1 MNVPQLQK
9 HFSRI
14 LPLRFVLARP
24 RFFTCALIG
33 ALTIFLMPQTWRLVT
48 RILIGWNVA
57 TILFLVAIALMMAR
71 ASHEKMR
78 RNAKMHDEGQY
89 TILVLAVLAAI
100 ASFGAIIVQLGIVKD
115 SVGLTKAL
123 HLSLAVCTIV
133 SAWTFIHVMFALH
146 YAHEYF
152 DEWREGKDELPELR
166 GGLQFLGIADF
177 PAYKDFV
184 YYAFTIGVATATADV
199 NITSSQ
205 MRQITLVH
213 SVLSFFFNMALLG
226 LTINIAAGLI

>member
-1 MNVPQLQK
+1 MTVAQLEK

-14 LPLRFVLARP
+14 FPVRHVFARP
-24 RFFTCALIG
+24 RFFACALLG
-33 ALTIFLMPQTWRLVT
+33 SLTIIVLPQTWRLVT
-48 RILIGWNVA
+48 RVLIGWNVA
-57 TILFLVAIALMMAR
+57 TILFLIAIAIMMAR

-89 TILVLAVLAAI
+89 TILILAVLAAM

-115 SVGLTKAL
+115 SVGLSKAL
-123 HLSLAVCTIV
+123 HLSLAVCTII

-152 DEWREGKDELPELR
+152 DEWREDKGELPELR
-166 GGLQFLGIADF
+166 GGLQFLGIVEF
-177 PAYKDFV
+177 PAYRDFV

-199 NITSSQ
+199 NITSSP